1 MNIPLLKHS
10 PVLIFALLS
19 PWLLCMVGV
28 YFEDGSIL
36 FGETLEQVYE
46 EKEILDDIYEQLWA
60 EYYAEQWYND
70 PATRQFFE

>member
-1 MNIPLLKHS
+1 
-10 PVLIFALLS
+10 
-19 PWLLCMVGV
+19 MVGV

-46 EKEILDDIYEQLWA
+46 EKEILDDIHEQLWA